1 MARRGLV
8 LLLTLVAAP
17 SVAAE
22 RGYTISDFD
31 RIDVSGPF
39 IVVVETGKA
48 PSARATGDNAALDRL
63 KVELRGRTL
72 RIGAGVNGWGGW
84 PGARPAAPTIKVT
97 VPLLREASLSG
108 AGKLSISKMRSQLA
122 KLGLSGS
129 GEMVVAKIETDRL
142 VGTLLGSGTLRLDGK
157 AQAAQITNEGSGTLW
172 ANTLIVGALVLT
184 SSSAGPSGIT
194 ATKTAKVQSTGTG
207 DVTIYGKPACTVAGL
222 GVGQVICGNKP

>member
-1 MARRGLV
+1 MARRGLA
-8 LLLTLVAAP
+8 LLLTLVAVP

-72 RIGAGVNGWGGW
+72 RVGAGVNGWGGW

-108 AGKLSISKMRSQLA
+108 AGKLSISKMRSQLTR
-122 KLGLSGS
+122 LGLSGS
-129 GEMVVAKIETDRL
+129 GEMSVAMIETDRL
-142 VGTLLGSGTLRLDGK
+142 TGTLLGSGKMKLEGK
-157 AQAAQITNEGSGTLW
+157 AQAAQITTEGAGSLQASALLVGT
-172 ANTLIVGALVLT
+172 LVLT
-184 SSSAGPSGIT
+184 SSSAGTSAIT
-194 ATKTAKVQSTGTG
+194 ATKTAKVLSTGTG
-207 DVTIYGKPACTVAGL
+207 DVTINGKPACTVSGL